1 MDFKQV
7 AVVGAGT
14 MGAGIAEVM
23 SRSGLEVALADVD
36 DASLERAIAGIGRSL
51 DRLVSRERLSDEEAA
66 ETISRITPTTDL
78 DAAAGAADHVVETV
92 VENFEV
98 KIAVLSALDL
108 ACRPE
113 VVIGTNTSQ
122 FSISRLASGMTR
134 PERLIG
140 THWFNPPPAM
150 GLIEV
155 IRGVETSDAALATA
169 REIAA
174 RVGKEVILCRKDTPG
189 FITSRLIV
197 GLGLEAAR
205 IVEEGIADA
214 EDVNRACV
222 LAFNH
227 AMGPLDTFD
236 FSGLDTALSVAD
248 NMRDQ
253 YGERFLA
260 PPNLRSLVA
269 AEHLGRK
276 TGRGFRDYGEA
287 G

>member
-1 MDFKQV
+1 MDINQI

-23 SRSGLEVALADVD
+23 ARSGLDVTLVDVD
-36 DASLERAIAGIGRSL
+36 DASLERAAAGIRRNL
-51 DRLVSRERLSDEEAA
+51 DRLVARERLGAEESEQAIARIAA
-66 ETISRITPTTDL
+66 TTDL
-78 DAAAGAADHVVETV
+78 EAAAAAADHVVETV
-92 VENFEV
+92 FENFEAKV
-98 KIAVLSALDL
+98 AVLSTLDRT
-108 ACRPE
+108 CRPE

-122 FSISRLASGMTR
+122 FSISRLASGMDH

-140 THWFNPPPAM
+140 THWFNPPPLM

-169 REIAA
+169 YELAA
-174 RVGKEVILCRKDTPG
+174 KVDKEVILCRKDTPG

-205 IVEEGIADA
+205 IVEEGVADA

-260 PPNLRSLVA
+260 PQNLRSLVA
-269 AEHLGRK
+269 ANHLGRK
-276 TGRGFRDYGEA
+276 TGRGFRDYG
-287 G
+287 GTR